1 MASQNPDPE
10 QSDAAQLYAE
20 RSIGDRTGMGSRP
33 AVVVVDMSKA
43 FCDTR
48 YKAGDEVGP
57 TLDAIAQLLAEAR
70 RRGVPVFYLVMAF
83 DAADPVADAGVWG
96 QKVPALLELV
106 DSDPNVTTV
115 HPRIAPEAGET
126 VIIKKRSSAFFGTPL
141 NDLLG
146 ERGVDTLI
154 VTGCS
159 TSGCIR
165 ATALDAVSY
174 DYRVVVPA
182 ECVAD
187 RALEPHR
194 ANLFDMN
201 AKYGDVDPLASVIE
215 QLERL

>member
-20 RSIGDRTGMGSRP
+20 RS
-33 AVVVVDMSKA
+33 
-43 FCDTR
+43 
-48 YKAGDEVGP
+48 
-57 TLDAIAQLLAEAR
+57 LDAIAQLLAEAR

-83 DAADPVADAGVWG
+83 DAADPAADAGVWG